1 MSELPALPR
10 TERWLLGA
18 AVCALAIFAWVYLGY
33 ETQRMNVSG
42 VSECMRMKMSG
53 PENWSW
59 PLGALLSLFLM
70 WAIMMVAMML
80 PSALPMIL
88 TFGAVARDRERKGR
102 PYVPLA
108 IFVLGYVL
116 IWLGFSVIAAIA
128 QWVLHRQ
135 AMLSASMVI
144 TSAWLG
150 GGLLL
155 GGGIFQFTPLKNR
168 CLSRCR
174 GPLEFI
180 LTRWREGW
188 GGALRMG
195 LEHGI
200 FCAGCCWAL
209 MALLFVSGVMNIL
222 WVAALTIFV
231 CLEKALPARIQV
243 SRLVGLILVGW
254 GMFVLLR
261 S

>member
-1 MSELPALPR
+1 MSGLPALPR
-10 TERWLLGA
+10 GERWLLGA
-18 AVCALAIFAWVYLGY
+18 AVCALAVFAWIYLGY
-33 ETQRMNVSG
+33 EAQRMNVSG
-42 VSECMRMKMSG
+42 ASECMRMKMSG

-59 PLGALLSLFLM
+59 PFGALLSLFLM
-70 WAIMMVAMML
+70 WAIMMIAMML

-88 TFGAVARDRERKGR
+88 TFGAVARDRQRKGR
-102 PYVPLA
+102 PFVPMA
-108 IFVLGYVL
+108 IFVLGYVAV
-116 IWLGFSVIAAIA
+116 WLGFSVIAAVA
-128 QWVLHRQ
+128 QWILHRH
-135 AMLSASMVI
+135 AMLSASMMI

-155 GGGIFQFTPLKNR
+155 GAGIFQFTPLKSS

-188 GGALRMG
+188 GGAFRMG
-195 LEHGI
+195 LEHGL

-209 MALLFVSGVMNIL
+209 MALLFVAGVMNIL
-222 WVAALTIFV
+222 WVAALTMFV

-243 SRLVGLILVGW
+243 SRLVGVLLVFW

-261 S
+261 F